1 MTTNKR
7 KVESIDEMLLL
18 SSIREKTELSV
29 GIEKGKEVKEPV
41 KKKHAGRAD
50 YVSVFLQK
58 NELKT
63 RHGVY
68 ISRDMYETISEIVR
82 VIASKEVTVGGY
94 IENVLSRHLESHKDE
109 INELYKQD
117 RKDLIP

>member
-18 SSIREKTELSV
+18 SSIREKTDSSV
-29 GIEKGKEVKEPV
+29 RVEKGKEAKEPV
-41 KKKHAGRAD
+41 KKKHPVTAD
-50 YVSVFLQK
+50 YISVFLQK

-68 ISRDMYETISEIVR
+68 ISRDMYETVSEIVR
-82 VIASKEVTVGGY
+82 VIAGKEVTVGGY

-109 INELYKQD
+109 INELYKKE